1 LNFIFWTI
9 LAIIVI
15 IILGILVLWLV
26 QRGKATSGHTWQIL
40 MEEDNS
46 LSDNRQPVHLN
57 FMTDK
62 EKKQM
67 KGEMVNAWAIDAANQ
82 VYDKGLGGY
91 IQVSTMRD
99 VTPVRLF
106 GDEPEKVTKTTMEKM
121 AHQVTEDEIN
131 YSVNKHFNPST
142 LNRLTWIAILLALGL
157 IMEIAAKMHVAG
169 VF

>member
-1 LNFIFWTI
+1 LNFIFWAI
-9 LAIIVI
+9 LAIVI
-15 IILGILVLWLV
+15 IVVLGILVLWLV
-26 QRGKATSGHTWQIL
+26 QKGKATSGHVWQIL

-46 LSDNRQPVHLN
+46 LTDNRQPVHLN

-67 KGEMVNAWAIDAANQ
+67 KGEMVNAWGIDASNQ
-82 VYDKGLGGY
+82 VYDKNLGGY

-106 GDEPEKVTKTTMEKM
+106 GDEPEKVSRSTMEQM
-121 AHQVTEDEIN
+121 EYQVTEDEIN
-131 YSVNKHFNPST
+131 YSVNKRINSTT
-142 LNRLTWIAILLALGL
+142 LNRLTWVAILLTIGL
-157 IMEIAAKMHVAG
+157 IAEIAAKMHVAG